1 MPSAPCALRGTAVRL
16 TSSGSIITAPHADVI
31 AEGERGAIVA
41 WQGQMDLRNL
51 STAAPYWSGAAI
63 PELGQKVADS
73 RMRSTADLRPDRT
86 AGCAVEPFPAPW
98 SSRSAASDWA
108 RRPPVLNTAHASQQP
123 PTQRAGTTLPPHNIC
138 SFSAA

>member
-1 MPSAPCALRGTAVRL
+1 MRL
-16 TSSGSIITAPHADVI
+16 TSSGSTITAPHADVI

-63 PELGQKVADS
+63 PELGQEVADS
-73 RMRSTADLRPDRT
+73 CMRSTADLRPDRT

-98 SSRSAASDWA
+98 SSQSAASNWA
-108 RRPPVLNTAHASQQP
+108 RRPLFSTQHTRPTAPNPESWNDPAPITYVHFQLLRTVVS
-123 PTQRAGTTLPPHNIC
+123 
-138 SFSAA
+138 